1 MRKIECKKSKHH
13 GFYEEDGA
21 CPMCPVPEPRR
32 HEFTVSRHSEHVGE
46 PDEVEELCP
55 EALDIFQRQLDT
67 VMRRVYQGGYN
78 TLSHGQDWGA
88 ATGEEILEDLARN
101 VSPAIRK

>member
-1 MRKIECKKSKHH
+1 MRKIECKKSKYH
-13 GFYEEDGA
+13 GFYEEGA
-21 CPMCPVPEPRR
+21 ECPMC
-32 HEFTVSRHSEHVGE
+32 E
-46 PDEVEELCP
+46 PDEELCP

-88 ATGEEILEDLARN
+88 ATGEEILADLD
-101 VSPAIRK
+101 SMIRVLTRK